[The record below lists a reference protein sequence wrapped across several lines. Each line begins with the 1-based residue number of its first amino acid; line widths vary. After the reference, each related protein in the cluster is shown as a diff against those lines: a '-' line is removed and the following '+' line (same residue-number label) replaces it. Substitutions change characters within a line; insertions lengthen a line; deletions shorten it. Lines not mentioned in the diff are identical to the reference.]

1 MDTIKQAGYHHGG
14 GILPFAILHRVWYTQ
29 LNNSEVG
36 MEIYMRNYEIEN
48 EMYRRAVELSCI
60 HRMEIITQVS
70 ALRLLTH
77 LLFCASRQ
85 VQCLKHTNSMKR

>member
-36 MEIYMRNYEIEN
+36 MEIYMRNYEIESKPPA
-48 EMYRRAVELSCI
+48 EPVA
-60 HRMEIITQVS
+60 
-70 ALRLLTH
+70 
-77 LLFCASRQ
+77 
-85 VQCLKHTNSMKR
+85 